1 MTDEELRGLK
11 NFEAQIRVLL
21 LKYKSVKEE
30 NDELR
35 KALEEQEDATRRVE
49 AELSQSKEDYRRLKT
64 ARMIE
69 VSDTDVREA
78 KNRITRLVR
87 EVNKCIGLLSSDN
100 E

>member
-1 MTDEELRGLK
+1 MTDEESRHLK
-11 NFEAQIRVLL
+11 TFEAQVRVLL
-21 LKYKSVKEE
+21 LKYRSVLKE

-35 KALEEQEDATRRVE
+35 RTLSEQEDAISRVE
-49 AELSQSKEDYRRLKT
+49 AELNQSKENYRRLKT

-69 VSDTDVREA
+69 ISDDDVREA

-87 EVNKCIGLLSSDN
+87 DVNRCIGLLSSDN

>member
-1 MTDEELRGLK
+1 MTDEESRQLK
-11 NFEAQIRVLL
+11 TFEAQVRVLL
-21 LKYKSVKEE
+21 LKYRSVLKE

-35 KALEEQEDATRRVE
+35 RTLSEQEDAISRVE
-49 AELSQSKEDYRRLKT
+49 AELNQSKEDYRRLKT

-69 VSDTDVREA
+69 ISDDDVREA

-87 EVNKCIGLLSSDN
+87 DVNRCIGLLSSDN

>member
-35 KALEEQEDATRRVE
+35 RALEEQENATRRVE

>member
-35 KALEEQEDATRRVE
+35 RALEEQEDTTRRVE

-69 VSDTDVREA
+69 VSDTDVCEA